1 MSNDADRL
9 KKRNGFSTFH
19 RMSAE
24 FEGDA
29 LNPIENVATNNVAA
43 ARAA

>member
-9 KKRNGFSTFH
+9 KKRNGFSTFQ

-24 FEGDA
+24 FEGVA
-29 LNPIENVATNNVAA
+29 LKPIENKATSKVA